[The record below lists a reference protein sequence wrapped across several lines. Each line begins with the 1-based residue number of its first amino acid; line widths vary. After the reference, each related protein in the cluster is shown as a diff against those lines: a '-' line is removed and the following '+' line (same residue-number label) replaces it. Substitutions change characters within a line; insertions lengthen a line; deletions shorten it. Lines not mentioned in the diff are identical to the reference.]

1 MPTHCTCGAE
11 LPPDARFCHKCG
23 KPQYDMA
30 AQAGEEEPLPQI
42 IVTEAVRRE
51 SKPLEINF
59 HNPVAVRTAFLTAL
73 ITSIISSLPIP
84 PQGLWLLVSL
94 LLAGFLAVFLYTRR
108 TGQPLSMV
116 GGARMGWITGVFSF
130 AIATIF
136 FTLSVVMLSSK
147 GGFVEL
153 FRQQLQDRTGGSE
166 AEIQQFLQLLQSP
179 AGLTTVLL
187 LVLAMLFV
195 LFTVFPTLGGALGA
209 KMLERDR
216 A

>member
-1 MPTHCTCGAE
+1 
-11 LPPDARFCHKCG
+11 
-23 KPQYDMA
+23 
-30 AQAGEEEPLPQI
+30 
-42 IVTEAVRRE
+42 
-51 SKPLEINF
+51 
-59 HNPVAVRTAFLTAL
+59 
-73 ITSIISSLPIP
+73 
-84 PQGLWLLVSL
+84 
-94 LLAGFLAVFLYTRR
+94 
-108 TGQPLSMV
+108 GQPLSMV

-153 FRQQLQDRTGGSE
+153 FRQQLQGRTGSSE

>member
-23 KPQYDMA
+23 KPQYDTA
-30 AQAGEEEPLPQI
+30 VHAGEEEPLPQPA
-42 IVTEAVRRE
+42 VVETVRQEA
-51 SKPLEINF
+51 SPLEINF
-59 HNPVAVRTAFLTAL
+59 HNPMAVRTAFLTAL
-73 ITSIISSLPIP
+73 ITSVVSSLPIP

-108 TGQPLSMV
+108 TGQPISMV
-116 GGARMGWITGVFSF
+116 GGARMGWITGIFSF

-136 FTLSVVMLSSK
+136 FTLSVVMLSNK
-147 GGFVEL
+147 GGFAEM
-153 FRQQLQDRTGGSE
+153 FREQLRGRTGGND
-166 AEIQQFLQLLQSP
+166 AEIEQFLQLLQNP

-195 LFTVFPTLGGALGA
+195 LFTVFPTLGGVLGA
-209 KMLERDR
+209 KVLERDR

>member
-1 MPTHCTCGAE
+1 
-11 LPPDARFCHKCG
+11 
-23 KPQYDMA
+23 MA